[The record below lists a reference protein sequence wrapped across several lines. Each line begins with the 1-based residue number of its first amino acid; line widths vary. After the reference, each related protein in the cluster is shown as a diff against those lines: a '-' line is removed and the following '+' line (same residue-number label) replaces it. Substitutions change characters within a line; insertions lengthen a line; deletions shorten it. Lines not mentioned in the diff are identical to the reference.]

1 MNTDKPKVSMLV
13 PIYNVELY
21 LRECLESLVNQT
33 LKDIEIIC
41 INDGSTD
48 SSPQIIQEF
57 SLKDKRIKVINKENS
72 GYGASMNIGLEAAN
86 GEYIGIVEADDFAD
100 SKMFEALYDI
110 AVKNDADLVKSDF
123 YYYLTA
129 ENQTRKAGKISKRN
143 CGKVFN
149 INDDPTIL
157 KIVPS
162 IWSAI
167 YKKEF
172 LSNNNIKFLETP
184 GASYQDTS
192 FSFKTIST
200 AKRIVFTYKGY
211 LHYRCDNK
219 NSSVKQK
226 NKVFCICDEYR
237 EITKYFNEHPEI
249 KAVAN
254 DVKLSIQFNSYKCTA
269 AFIDKKFRNDFID
282 EYQREFKE
290 FADSNEITHDFYK
303 KVKPKELEMLLN
315 DKKAFREYIDRLSV
329 KQEQK
334 AKRQKQFS
342 IRINSSRISIILF
355 GKQLMEIE

>member
-1 MNTDKPKVSMLV
+1 MNTNRPKVSILV
-13 PIYNVELY
+13 PIYNVEHY

-33 LKDIEIIC
+33 LEDIEIIC

-48 SSPQIIQEF
+48 SSPQIIQEY
-57 SLKDKRIKVINKENS
+57 SLKDKRIKVINKQNS
-72 GYGASMNIGLEAAN
+72 GYGATLNIGLEAAS
-86 GEYIGIVEADDFAD
+86 GEYIGIVEPDDFAD
-100 SKMFEALYDI
+100 LKMFEALYNI
-110 AVKNDADLVKSDF
+110 AVKNNAELVKSDF

-129 ENQTRKAGKISKRN
+129 ERQARKAGKISKKI
-143 CGKVFN
+143 CGTVFN
-149 INDDPTIL
+149 INDNPSIL
-157 KIVPS
+157 KIMPS

-172 LSNNNIKFLETP
+172 LTNSKIKFLETP

-192 FSFKTIST
+192 FSFKALST

-211 LHYRCDNK
+211 LYYRCDNP

-226 NKVFCICDEYR
+226 DKGYYICEEYR

-249 KAVAN
+249 KAAAN
-254 DVKLSIQFNSYKCTA
+254 DVKLSTQFNSYKWTA
-269 AFIDKKFRNDFID
+269 AFIDKKYRNNFID
-282 EYQREFKE
+282 EYQKDFRDFSDK
-290 FADSNEITHDFYK
+290 NEITQDFYK

-334 AKRQKQFS
+334 AKRRKQFS
-342 IRINSSRISIILF
+342 IRINSSRVSVVLF
-355 GKQLMEIE
+355 GKQILEIG

>member
-1 MNTDKPKVSMLV
+1 MTIDKPKVSILV

-48 SSPQIIQEF
+48 SSIQIIQEF

-86 GEYIGIVEADDFAD
+86 GEYIGIVEPDDFAD
-100 SKMFEALYDI
+100 LKMFKSLYDI
-110 AVKNDADLVKSDF
+110 AVKNDADVVKSDF

-129 ENQTRKAGKISKRN
+129 EDQARKAGKISKQN

-149 INDDPTIL
+149 INDNPLIL
-157 KIVPS
+157 KIMPS

-172 LSNNNIKFLETP
+172 LTASNIRFLETP

-192 FSFKTIST
+192 FSFKTLST

-211 LHYRCDNK
+211 LYYRCDNQ

-226 NKVFCICDEYR
+226 NKGFYICDEYR
-237 EITKYFNEHPEI
+237 EISKYFDEHPEI
-249 KAVAN
+249 KAAAN
-254 DVKLSIQFNSYKCTA
+254 DVKLSTQFNSYKWTA
-269 AFIDKKFRNDFID
+269 AFIDKKYRNSFID
-282 EYQREFKE
+282 EYQKDFREFSDK
-290 FADSNEITHDFYK
+290 NEITQDFYK

-334 AKRQKQFS
+334 AKRQAQFS
-342 IRINSSRISIILF
+342 VRINSSRISIILF
-355 GKQLMEIE
+355 GKQLVEIE